1 MYVKIK
7 HFCWVLIRF
16 FNFSKSN
23 SPNNGSNDINL
34 SEVYFFCKDGRILP
48 ALGQQTFAMIEIE
61 SPHSIRL
68 HNATKELSSSMS
80 NTLKTSGW
88 LKGDNKET
96 EGEKMLDYNVL
107 EYSNHD
113 SIEKEPANDQNN
125 ANISLPP
132 LLPFQ
137 NERSSGELKRERLL
151 REANIHLIIGKM
163 FLAMNKQGLN
173 VYATTQLSCS
183 LTNGANRRQLLFR
196 QSNVEYSQALCLNLS
211 GIIFCVLESY
221 WKLLLYW

>member
-1 MYVKIK
+1 MCILQTFLLGPNKIL
-7 HFCWVLIRF
+7 F
-16 FNFSKSN
+16 FSKSN
-23 SPNNGSNDINL
+23 SPNNGSNDIDL

-61 SPHSIRL
+61 SPHLIRL

-113 SIEKEPANDQNN
+113 SIEKEPVNDQNN
-125 ANISLPP
+125 TNISLPP

-137 NERSSGELKRERLL
+137 NERSSSELKRERLL

-211 GIIFCVLESY
+211 GIMFCVLESY
-221 WKLLLYW
+221 WKLICLYR